1 MNVASYTYQTPS
13 SSAVQV
19 GKLDPSSVKEEEKPE
34 ETTQTKSD
42 GASMETSNETL
53 TNAKNFQTA
62 QTTEVT
68 PTVSSQKILDI
79 YV

>member
-19 GKLDPSSVKEEEKPE
+19 GRLDPSSVKEEE
-34 ETTQTKSD
+34 TQTKS
-42 GASMETSNETL
+42 GVSMQTPNKTL
-53 TNAKNFQTA
+53 AAAQNFQATQTA
-62 QTTEVT
+62 EVT
-68 PTVSSQKILDI
+68 PTVTSQNALDI

>member
-19 GKLDPSSVKEEEKPE
+19 GKLDTSSVKEEEKPK
-34 ETTQTKSD
+34 ETAQTKSD
-42 GASMETSNETL
+42 VSMQTPNETL
-53 TNAKNFQTA
+53 ATAQNFQA
-62 QTTEVT
+62 KQTTEAT
-68 PTVSSQKILDI
+68 PTVGSQNALDL

>member
-19 GKLDPSSVKEEEKPE
+19 GRLVPSSVKKEEK
-34 ETTQTKSD
+34 ETAQTKSD
-42 GASMETSNETL
+42 VSMQAPNETL
-53 TNAKNFQTA
+53 ATAQNFQA
-62 QTTEVT
+62 KQSTEAT
-68 PTVSSQKILDI
+68 PTVGSQNALDL

>member
-42 GASMETSNETL
+42 GDSMETSNETL

-68 PTVSSQKILDI
+68 PAVSSQKILDI